1 MNKHHPLILAAS
13 LLAFL
18 PACSVTQ
25 HKHRTAADI
34 VRVRPAS
41 IPVGTTLPSSEA
53 DAIRNAEVIKQYYS
67 GAYIDPNNPNVR
79 HNPHSLQRV
88 EQAAGWNTDPNVPV
102 VAGGPTYVAA
112 SAAAQTD
119 AIKAQ
124 LSGQLDRQKGY
135 TEALVQQNE
144 KLQEIIERMN
154 AAKEQDAKAKEN
166 TEAELKLTNE
176 TLRNLKKELEKAAGA
191 SASPTTPE
199 KGPTLFD
206 GLNSE
211 EPPPSNSLLTPEAK
225 DLLDT
230 IGLHITA
237 LEGGK
242 SSQPS
247 EDVIELDEL
256 YAPLLGK
263 K

>member
-13 LLAFL
+13 LAFL

-34 VRVRPAS
+34 VRVRPAE
-41 IPVGTTLPSSEA
+41 IPAGTTLSQSDA
-53 DAIRNAEVIKQYYS
+53 DSVRNAEVIKQYYA

-112 SAAAQTD
+112 TAAAQTD

-176 TLRNLKKELEKAAGA
+176 TLRNLKKELEKAVGS
-191 SASPTTPE
+191 SAVPTATDKPS
-199 KGPTLFD
+199 LFD

-211 EPPPSNSLLTPEAK
+211 EPAPSNSLLTPEAK

-247 EDVIELDEL
+247 EDVIELDDL
-256 YAPLLGK
+256 YAPLVAQGQK
-263 K
+263 